1 MDNLRAHRR
10 KRHERTKISSRST
23 LQNPLS
29 SWPGQAPDQHST
41 RLVLESCLQRLDR
54 LDSLERRVHEE
65 IQQIRSVLMNL
76 LGNYQSDVTMED
88 SGGRDSTVD
97 SQAELDSLNV
107 IASFG
112 PSHDR
117 CLVPQFAP
125 HGTSFGVTGSLS
137 EGTGPPQG
145 LLPHGARTSAD
156 YGPIVQHPL
165 TQPRYNM
172 YSEACSAFY
181 DPRVTASSLEDL
193 SLCGTLDSVY
203 EPAAQLSVPIQ
214 AKGKVKCTWHGCLA
228 LVKKDNLGRHVKEV
242 HEGKIKAVCA
252 GCGKEFKR
260 PYQMNEHIVRTRCGR
275 S

>member
-1 MDNLRAHRR
+1 M
-10 KRHERTKISSRST
+10 
-23 LQNPLS
+23 S

-65 IQQIRSVLMNL
+65 IQQIRGVLMNL

-97 SQAELDSLNV
+97 SQAELNSLNA
-107 IASFG
+107 IAPFG

-117 CLVPQFAP
+117 CFAPQFAP

-145 LLPHGARTSAD
+145 LLPHGARTSAN

-165 TQPRYNM
+165 TQPQYSV

-181 DPRVTASSLEDL
+181 DPRVMASSSEGENHRHSQFTIIQRLFTYNVSLDL
-193 SLCGTLDSVY
+193 SLCGALDSVY

-214 AKGKVKCTWHGCLA
+214 AKDQVKCTWHGCLA
-228 LVKKDNLGRHVKEV
+228 LVKKDNIRRHVKEV
-242 HEGKIKAVCA
+242 HERKIKAVCA
-252 GCGKEFKR
+252 GCGKQFKR
-260 PYQMNEHIVRTRCGR
+260 PYQMNEHIARTRCGR

>member
-54 LDSLERRVHEE
+54 LNSLERRVHEE

-97 SQAELDSLNV
+97 SQAELNSLNV
-107 IASFG
+107 IAPFG

-117 CLVPQFAP
+117 CFVPQFAP

-137 EGTGPPQG
+137 EGTGPPQGKLLYLQPKFLFKHLLCTG

-181 DPRVTASSLEDL
+181 DPRVTASSLE
-193 SLCGTLDSVY
+193 G
-203 EPAAQLSVPIQ
+203 ENHRHGQFAIIQ
-214 AKGKVKCTWHGCLA
+214 QKHLQCIPRFIALWHIGFCL
-228 LVKKDNLGRHVKEV
+228 
-242 HEGKIKAVCA
+242 
-252 GCGKEFKR
+252 
-260 PYQMNEHIVRTRCGR
+260 
-275 S
+275 